1 MTSPVLRLNGAE
13 LVADPLGVLLWPAR
27 RTLVVADL
35 HLEKG
40 SGFARRGVLL
50 PPFDSAAT
58 LSRLAAAIDA
68 HRPERVVCLGDSFH
82 DSGAGDRLGEAE
94 RNRLRGLTEGLDWIW
109 IAGNHDPAPPADWG
123 GRVLPDLIDGPLL
136 FRHEAADGAVP
147 GEVSGHYHPKA
158 RVRLRARSVSGRCFV
173 TDGRRLILPSFG
185 AYTGGLDVLRP
196 DLRRLFARRFEV
208 LLLAADRILR
218 VPQDRLVKPAPDL
231 AGPDLRALG

>member
-1 MTSPVLRLNGAE
+1 MTSPVLHLNGAE

-58 LSRLAAAIDA
+58 LARLAQTIDN
-68 HRPERVVCLGDSFH
+68 HHPDRVICLGDSFH
-82 DSGAGDRLGEAE
+82 DSGAGQRLGAADRDRLHT
-94 RNRLRGLTEGLDWIW
+94 LTSGREWIW

-123 GRVLPDLIDGPLL
+123 GRVLDELGDGPLV
-136 FRHEAADGAVP
+136 FRHEAAEGPAN

-158 RVRLRARSVSGRCFV
+158 RVRLRARSVTGRCFV
-173 TDGRRLILPSFG
+173 TDGHRLILPSFG

-196 DLRRLFARRFEV
+196 DLRRLLGRRFEV
-208 LLLAADRILR
+208 LLLAAGRILR
-218 VPQDRLVKPAPDL
+218 VPQDRLLAPAADL
-231 AGPDLRALG
+231 SGPGLRALG

>member
-1 MTSPVLRLNGAE
+1 MTSPVLHLNGAE

-58 LSRLAAAIDA
+58 LARLAAAIEA
-68 HRPERVVCLGDSFH
+68 HRPERVICLGDSFH
-82 DSGAGDRLGEAE
+82 DSDAGARLGKAE
-94 RNRLRGLTEGLDWIW
+94 RERLRGLTDGVDWIW

-123 GRVLPDLIDGPLL
+123 GRVLDDLADGPLL
-136 FRHEAADGAVP
+136 FRHEADRGPVH

-158 RVRLRARSVSGRCFV
+158 RVRLRARSVTGRCFA

-208 LLLAADRILR
+208 LLLVSDRILR
-218 VPQDRLVKPAPDL
+218 VPQDRLIKPAADL
-231 AGPDLRALG
+231 ADPQLRALG

>member
-1 MTSPVLRLNGAE
+1 M
-13 LVADPLGVLLWPAR
+13 
-27 RTLVVADL
+27 
-35 HLEKG
+35 
-40 SGFARRGVLL
+40 
-50 PPFDSAAT
+50 
-58 LSRLAAAIDA
+58 
-68 HRPERVVCLGDSFH
+68 
-82 DSGAGDRLGEAE
+82 
-94 RNRLRGLTEGLDWIW
+94 
-109 IAGNHDPAPPADWG
+109 
-123 GRVLPDLIDGPLL
+123 LPDLVDGPLL